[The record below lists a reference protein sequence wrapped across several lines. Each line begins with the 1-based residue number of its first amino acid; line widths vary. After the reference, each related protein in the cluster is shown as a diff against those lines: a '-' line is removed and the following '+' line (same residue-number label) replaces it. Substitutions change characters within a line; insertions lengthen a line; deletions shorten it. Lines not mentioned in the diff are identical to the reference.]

1 MLLSEFLLDP
11 ADKRNK
17 GNHVQT
23 SANQSIN
30 LLIIKEWTTVNYVNY
45 VIIYMRVTYNSSKCH
60 HTFSPLILHRE
71 TISFTTVNTK
81 RWTET
86 ILWWW
91 ASLFLLFQFQ
101 GLKGTLNWGN
111 ASYTT
116 FHQNFSRGLIIFSG
130 WQYCRGMHINN
141 VFFLY
146 IEPRHLFNTVTV
158 V

>member
-1 MLLSEFLLDP
+1 MLLSEFLLNS

-30 LLIIKEWTTVNYVNY
+30 QLIIKEWTTVNYVNY

-116 FHQNFSRGLIIFSG
+116 FYQNFSRGLSYLFRLTVLQG
-130 WQYCRGMHINN
+130 HAYLQF
-141 VFFLY
+141 FFL
-146 IEPRHLFNTVTV
+146 
-158 V
+158 